1 MTQAIINQPQAAI
14 MTMDLVVKRPVAVGD
29 AIAIR
34 PIMNLGLSFD
44 HRVNDGL
51 QATRF
56 VTSVQTL
63 LEGLDPSATLV

>member
-1 MTQAIINQPQAAI
+1 
-14 MTMDLVVKRPVAVGD
+14 MDAVVKRAVVVDD

-44 HRVNDGL
+44 HRINDGL

-56 VTSVQTL
+56 LRKVKDL
-63 LEGLDPSATLV
+63 LETIDDTGSLM

>member
-1 MTQAIINQPQAAI
+1 
-14 MTMDLVVKRPVAVGD
+14 VGD

-44 HRVNDGL
+44 HRINDGL

-56 VTSVQTL
+56 VTSVQKL
-63 LEGLDPSATLV
+63 LEGLDPSGTLV